1 MGVSIAVSKSWVCLN
16 LIEVGTI
23 KKYQPHPETVCSTSL
38 TFTKALAAEMMLSV
52 KKLFVF
58 TLCLTA
64 YL

>member
-38 TFTKALAAEMMLSV
+38 TFPKALAEEMMRFV
-52 KKLFVF
+52 KKLF
-58 TLCLTA
+58 LLIMCLTA